1 MIIMINKK
9 PKTNSSFSLAVVFL
23 TLNFTFI
30 TIPVIIKAIPH
41 EGADSDRSLSEFDVP
56 LNANNEQVYFDH

>member
-1 MIIMINKK
+1 MITTINRS
-9 PKTNSSFSLAVVFL
+9 PKINSSFSLAVVFL

-56 LNANNEQVYFDH
+56 LNAYDEQVDFDY